1 MVRMKPVQADPGP
14 PLMGPPWEERV
25 PRQLVGGFHA
35 TTRCVEALRL
45 SM

>member
-25 PRQLVGGFHA
+25 PRQLVGGVS
-35 TTRCVEALRL
+35 RDYQVCGG
-45 SM
+45 S